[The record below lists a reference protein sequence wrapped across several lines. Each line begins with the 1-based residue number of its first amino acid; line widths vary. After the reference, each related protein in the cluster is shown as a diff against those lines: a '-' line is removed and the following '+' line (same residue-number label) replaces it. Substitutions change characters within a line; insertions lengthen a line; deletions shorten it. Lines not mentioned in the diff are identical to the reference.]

1 MTVFDLFGSVSYKY
15 LSIGNSTLSGARIL
29 SATEHEG
36 IFKLRDG
43 MVQGDRELLTSTATL
58 HVHPEDYESPEA
70 LVGEGILY
78 GGVFYEIVGATA
90 GTNFNTHEVEF
101 YRLTLQVK
109 KYANEDDFLE
119 AN

>member
-15 LSIGNSTLSGARIL
+15 LRIGNSTLSGAKIL
-29 SATEHEG
+29 SATEHQG

-43 MVQGDRELLTSTATL
+43 MVQGERELLTSTATL
-58 HVHPEDYESPEA
+58 HVHPEDFEGADA
-70 LVGEGILY
+70 LVGDGILY
-78 GGVFYEIVGATA
+78 EGKFYEIVGATA

-109 KYANEDDFLE
+109 KYTNEADFLE
-119 AN
+119 PE